1 MPGSR
6 ARPSI
11 SGSSVVPGLP
21 NITETPSLLRIWR
34 NACLPEMSGI
44 GPNDNLSGVALP
56 DSPLLRAARRLPVP
70 FTPVWLMRQA
80 GRYLP
85 EYRAMRARHGF
96 LELCKSPAAAA
107 EVTLQ
112 PVERLGVDAA
122 ILFADIL
129 LVLEPLGVG
138 LEFVEG
144 EGPRIHRPLRS
155 AADVAALPTVD
166 VGEAVG
172 AVFETVR
179 LARKALAERVP
190 LIGFA
195 GAPFTLAS
203 YLIEGGPSREFLLTK
218 RFMRAERRAWEALMS
233 RLSVIVGEYLNGQIA
248 AGAQAV
254 QLFDSWVGTLSPSDY
269 REFVQPWSR
278 ESIRRLTPGTP
289 VIHFGVSTAGLLPL
303 MKETG
308 GDVLGLDWRV
318 ELGPTWDR
326 LGHDIAVQGNLDP
339 AVLLSNVG
347 AIRRATQGILDEA
360 KGRPGHIF
368 NLGHGVHQETPVE
381 NVKALVDIVHELSS
395 R

>member
-21 NITETPSLLRIWR
+21 NITETPSVLRIWR

-129 LVLEPLGVG
+129 LIVEPLDVG
-138 LEFVEG
+138 LEFATDEAPGAWRRLMEV
-144 EGPRIHRPLRS
+144 L
-155 AADVAALPTVD
+155 VD
-166 VGEAVG
+166 ATAV
-172 AVFETVR
+172 
-179 LARKALAERVP
+179 
-190 LIGFA
+190 
-195 GAPFTLAS
+195 
-203 YLIEGGPSREFLLTK
+203 
-218 RFMRAERRAWEALMS
+218 
-233 RLSVIVGEYLNGQIA
+233 YLNGQIA

-254 QLFDSWVGTLSPSDY
+254 QLFDSWVGALSPDDY
-269 REFVQPWSR
+269 REHVLPHSR
-278 ESIRRLTPGTP
+278 
-289 VIHFGVSTAGLLPL
+289 
-303 MKETG
+303 
-308 GDVLGLDWRV
+308 
-318 ELGPTWDR
+318 
-326 LGHDIAVQGNLDP
+326 
-339 AVLLSNVG
+339 
-347 AIRRATQGILDEA
+347 
-360 KGRPGHIF
+360 
-368 NLGHGVHQETPVE
+368 
-381 NVKALVDIVHELSS
+381 AL
-395 R
+395 